1 MATFFDN
8 NIDVFGNATP
18 VTTID
23 SHTEGEATRLIV
35 SGLETILGKTMA
47 EKVEW
52 FKTRYD
58 HVRSLLTKEP
68 RGSKEILAAA
78 VTGAVS
84 PNAAFGL
91 IYMDAKR
98 YLFLCGH
105 ATIGAIVTLAKTGFL
120 KLAQGENKV
129 RVDTPSGMME
139 ARVTVDQSKV
149 TSVAIDIIPSFV
161 FKTDQI
167 IDVPGFG
174 KISVDLV
181 CTGGF
186 FAMVDSRKLGISA
199 GIENKAQLTDLGM
212 KIIDQANQQLNIS
225 HPLRP
230 DVNTVD
236 VTEFYDS
243 EEQGGQLFGKG
254 MVIYGESHADRSPC
268 GTGTAA
274 KLALLHHY
282 GKIKMHQPYT
292 NYSPLGTTF
301 DAQIIRKEKI
311 GPFDAWVSQIR
322 GMAYITGVHQFYLE
336 DHDPFQKGFII

>member
-1 MATFFDN
+1 MTSFFN
-8 NIDVFGNATP
+8 NVVDLNSTTAP

-35 SGLETILGKTMA
+35 SGLDEISGTTMG
-47 EKVEW
+47 EKLEW
-52 FKTRYD
+52 FKSRYD
-58 HVRSLLTKEP
+58 HVRRLLTKEP

-78 VTGAVS
+78 VTKSVS
-84 PNAAFGL
+84 PGAAFGL

-98 YLFLCGH
+98 YPFLCGH
-105 ATIGAIVTLAKTGFL
+105 ATIGAVVTLAKTGFL
-120 KLAQGENKV
+120 KLVPGENKV
-129 RVDTPSGMME
+129 GVDTPSGMME
-139 ARVTVDQSKV
+139 AKVIVDQNKV
-149 TSVAIDIIPSFV
+149 TAVTIDMVPSFV
-161 FKTDQI
+161 FKTDQVVDI
-167 IDVPGFG
+167 PGYG

-186 FAMVDSRKLGISA
+186 FAMVDSQKMGISPC
-199 GIENKAQLTDLGM
+199 IENKEVLIELGM
-212 KIIDQANQQLNIS
+212 KIIDESNRQLTVS

-243 EEQGGQLFGKG
+243 ENQDGDLFGKG

-282 GKIKMHQPYT
+282 GKIKIDQPYT
-292 NYSPLGTTF
+292 NYSPLGTKF
-301 DAQIIRKEKI
+301 DAKIIRKEKI
-311 GPFDAWVSQIR
+311 GPFDAWVSEIS
-322 GMAYITGVHQFYLE
+322 GMAYITGIHQFYLE
-336 DHDPFQKGFII
+336 DHDPFQQGYIL